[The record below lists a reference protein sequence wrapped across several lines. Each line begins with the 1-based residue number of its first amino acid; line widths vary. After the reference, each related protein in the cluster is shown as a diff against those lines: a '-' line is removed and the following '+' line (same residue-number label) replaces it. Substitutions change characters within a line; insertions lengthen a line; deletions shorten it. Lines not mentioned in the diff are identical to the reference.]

1 MRRDDFHSINAPRSC
16 GHHLRRFFLLPTHAR
31 MILIPFRAAFS
42 GSRIVL
48 RQVSP
53 ESESIYDLIMLLH
66 NHCNGDWSGLA
77 KEAGVGYGEVQKF
90 LEYAT
95 QFLGNL
101 GNYKGFGDV
110 KFIPRCAP
118 EVIQTIA
125 SKIPEGK
132 NLCDRCISAMYADTK
147 RSGLM
152 HFGFPGEGHMSCY
165 YPNSPAIQKQE
176 ITQVGEFLAKKKLF
190 PENTRLR
197 KTKDG
202 NYEVLIA
209 SGLSKPNAN
218 PDVSTVFNNG
228 DVTWLIEEGPLKG
241 TRLTLVFADHQEQM
255 AKACVNIKKAGQYAA
270 NETQKDMMDNYA
282 HSFSSGSLIA
292 FKESQKLWVKDLG
305 PDVECNI
312 GFIETY
318 RDPAGVRGEWEG
330 FVAMVN
336 KERTAA
342 FQRLVAAAPSMIPKL
357 PWSSDFE
364 KPVFHSPDF
373 TSLEVLSF
381 CGSGIPAGINIPNDD
396 QIRQDYGFKNVSL
409 GNVLGAKE
417 TNEPVPFIHP
427 SDLTFYTENRD
438 PAFEVQVGIH
448 ELLGHGTGKLLRET
462 SRGIYNFNHSY
473 PPVSPVTNKPITTH
487 YAPDETYSSLFG
499 NLASSYEECRAECVA
514 MALSCDFEILK
525 IFGFGNGEIDLNSKA
540 GDVLYTSYLSMARAG
555 IMALEYWDPKS
566 RKWGQI
572 HMQARFGILRTF
584 LDAGDEFCVLRHTKP
599 DLSDLTIKL
608 DRNKILTHG
617 RPAVEKV
624 LQKLHIYKSCGDVQ
638 SARQLYDEMT
648 GVEGDFWAKEIRS
661 VVLAKKRPRKVF
673 VQANTVEKDGKVELR
688 EYEAT
693 MEGMVRSWAE
703 RGV

>member
-1 MRRDDFHSINAPRSC
+1 M
-16 GHHLRRFFLLPTHAR
+16 FLLPIHAWI
-31 MILIPFRAAFS
+31 ILIPIRAAFS

-53 ESESIYDLIMLLH
+53 ESESIYDLIILLY

-77 KEAGVGYGEVQKF
+77 KEAGVEYGEVQKF

-125 SKIPEGK
+125 SRIPEGK
-132 NLCDRCISAMYADTK
+132 SLCERCLSAMYVDTK
-147 RSGLM
+147 RPGLM

-165 YPNSPAIQKQE
+165 YPDSPDITKQE
-176 ITQVGEFLAKKKLF
+176 ITQVGEFLAKKKLL

-209 SGLSKPNAN
+209 SSLSKPNAN
-218 PDVSTVFNNG
+218 PDVSTSLNNG
-228 DVTWLIEEGPLKG
+228 DLTWSIEEGPLKG
-241 TRLTLVFADHQEQM
+241 NKLTLVFADHQEQM
-255 AKACVNIKKAGQYAA
+255 AKASENIEKAGLYAA
-270 NETQKDMMDNYA
+270 NENQKKMMDEYA
-282 HSFSSGSLIA
+282 QSFSSGSLIA

-312 GFIETY
+312 GFVETY

-342 FQRLVAAAPSMIPKL
+342 FQGLVAAAPSMIPKL

-364 KPVFHSPDF
+364 KPVFHPPDF

-417 TNEPVPFIHP
+417 PNESIPFIHP
-427 SDLTFYTENRD
+427 SDLTIYTENRD
-438 PAFEVQVGIH
+438 AAFEVQVGIH

-462 SRGIYNFNHSY
+462 SHGIYNFEHSN
-473 PPVSPVTNKPITTH
+473 PPISPVTNKPINTH

-499 NLASSYEECRAECVA
+499 DLGSSYEECRAECVA

-525 IFGFGNGEIDLNSKA
+525 IFGFGNGETDMNSKA

-566 RKWGQI
+566 KSWGQI
-572 HMQARFGILRTF
+572 HMHARFGILRTF
-584 LDAGDEFCVLRHTKP
+584 LDAGDEFCVLRYAEP

-617 RPAVEKV
+617 RPAVEKI

-648 GVEGDFWAKEIRS
+648 GVKGDFWAKEIRD

-693 MEGMVRSWAE
+693 MEGMVKSWAE

>member
-1 MRRDDFHSINAPRSC
+1 
-16 GHHLRRFFLLPTHAR
+16 
-31 MILIPFRAAFS
+31 
-42 GSRIVL
+42 
-48 RQVSP
+48 
-53 ESESIYDLIMLLH
+53 MLLY

-77 KEAGVGYGEVQKF
+77 KETGVEYREVQEF

-118 EVIQTIA
+118 ETIQTIA

-132 NLCDRCISAMYADTK
+132 NLCEKCLSAIYADTK
-147 RSGLM
+147 RPGLM
-152 HFGFPGEGHMSCY
+152 HFGFPGEGHISCY
-165 YPNSPAIQKQE
+165 YPDSPDITKQE
-176 ITQVGEFLAKKKLF
+176 ITQVGEFLSKKKLL

-202 NYEVLIA
+202 YYEVLIA
-209 SGLSKPNAN
+209 SGLSSPHEYT
-218 PDVSTVFNNG
+218 DVSTPFDSG
-228 DVTWLIEEGPLKG
+228 DLTWSIGEGPLKG
-241 TRLTLVFADHQEQM
+241 ARLTLVFADHQEQM
-255 AKACVNIKKAGQYAA
+255 GKASTNIERAGLYAA
-270 NETQKDMMDNYA
+270 NENQKKMMDEYA
-282 HSFSSGSLIA
+282 RSFSSGSLNA

-312 GFIETY
+312 GFVETY

-364 KPVFHSPDF
+364 KPVFHPPDF

-417 TNEPVPFIHP
+417 PNEPIPFIHP
-427 SDLTFYTENRD
+427 SDLTTYTENRD
-438 PAFEVQVGIH
+438 AAFEVQVGIH

-462 SRGIYNFNHSY
+462 SPGNYNFDHSN
-473 PPVSPVTNKPITTH
+473 PPISPVTNNPITTH

-499 NLASSYEECRAECVA
+499 DLASSYEECRAECVA

-525 IFGFGNGEIDLNSKA
+525 IFGFGNGETDINSKA
-540 GDVLYTSYLSMARAG
+540 GDVLYASYLSMARAG
-555 IMALEYWDPKS
+555 ILALEYWDPKS
-566 RKWGQI
+566 KKWGQI

-584 LDAGDEFCVLRHTKP
+584 IEAGDEFCVLNYAEP
-599 DLSDLTIKL
+599 DLSDLTIRL

-624 LQKLHIYKSCGDVQ
+624 LQKLHVYKSCGDVR

-648 GVEGDFWAKEIRS
+648 GVEGDFWAKEVRG

-703 RGV
+703 RDV

>member
-1 MRRDDFHSINAPRSC
+1 MV
-16 GHHLRRFFLLPTHAR
+16 
-31 MILIPFRAAFS
+31 LIFIRAAFS

-66 NHCNGDWSGLA
+66 NHYNGDWSGLA
-77 KEAGVGYGEVQKF
+77 KKAGVEYGEVQKF

-118 EVIQTIA
+118 EVIETIA

-132 NLCDRCISAMYADTK
+132 NLCERCISAMYADTK
-147 RSGLM
+147 RPSLM

-165 YPNSPAIQKQE
+165 YPDSPDITKQE
-176 ITQVGEFLAKKKLF
+176 ITQVGDFLARKKLL

-202 NYEVLIA
+202 NYEVLVA
-209 SGLSKPNAN
+209 SAVSKPDAD
-218 PDVSTVFNNG
+218 PEISRSLNNG
-228 DVTWLIEEGPLKG
+228 DVIWSVEEGSLRG
-241 TRLTLVFADHQEQM
+241 ARLTLVYADHQEQM
-255 AKACVNIKKAGQYAA
+255 AKACANIEKAGHYAA
-270 NETQKDMMDNYA
+270 NETQKKMMAEYA
-282 HSFSSGSLIA
+282 HSFSSGSLMA
-292 FKESQKLWVKDLG
+292 FRESQKLWVKDLG

-336 KERTAA
+336 RERTAA

-364 KPVFHSPDF
+364 KPVFHPPDF

-417 TNEPVPFIHP
+417 PNEPIPFIHS
-427 SDLTFYTENRD
+427 SDLAIYSENRD
-438 PAFEVQVGIH
+438 AAFEVQVGIH
-448 ELLGHGTGKLLRET
+448 ELLGHGTGKLLRENSDGT
-462 SRGIYNFNHSY
+462 YNFNHSD
-473 PPVSPVTNKPITTH
+473 PPISPVTNKPITTH

-499 NLASSYEECRAECVA
+499 DLASSYEECRAECVA

-525 IFGFGNGEIDLNSKA
+525 IFGFGDGEIDINSKA
-540 GDVLYTSYLSMARAG
+540 GDVLYSSYLSMARAG
-555 IMALEYWDPKS
+555 IVALEYWDPKS
-566 RKWGQI
+566 KKWGQI
-572 HMQARFGILRTF
+572 HMQARFGILCTF
-584 LDAGDEFCVLRHTKP
+584 LDAGDDFCLLRHSES
-599 DLSDLTIKL
+599 DLSDITIQL
-608 DRNKILTHG
+608 DRSKILSHG
-617 RPAVEKV
+617 RPAVEKI
-624 LQKLHIYKSCGDVQ
+624 LQKLHIYKSCGDVRA
-638 SARQLYDEMT
+638 ARELYDEMT
-648 GVEGDFWAKEIRS
+648 GVEGEFWVKGVRE
-661 VVLAKKRPRKVF
+661 VVLRKKRPRKVF
-673 VQANTVEKDGKVELR
+673 VQANTVVEEGGRVVLR

>member
-1 MRRDDFHSINAPRSC
+1 M
-16 GHHLRRFFLLPTHAR
+16 
-31 MILIPFRAAFS
+31 
-42 GSRIVL
+42 
-48 RQVSP
+48 
-53 ESESIYDLIMLLH
+53 
-66 NHCNGDWSGLA
+66 
-77 KEAGVGYGEVQKF
+77 QKF
-90 LEYAT
+90 LEYAA

-118 EVIQTIA
+118 EVIQSIA

-132 NLCDRCISAMYADTK
+132 NLCERCISAMYADTK

-165 YPNSPAIQKQE
+165 YPDSPDITKQE
-176 ITQVGEFLAKKKLF
+176 ITQVGDFLAKKKLL

-209 SGLSKPNAN
+209 SALSKPDAD
-218 PDVSTVFNNG
+218 PEISRSLNNG
-228 DVTWLIEEGPLKG
+228 DVTWSIEEGPLRG
-241 TRLTLVFADHQEQM
+241 ARLTLVYADHQEQM
-255 AKACVNIKKAGQYAA
+255 AKGCANIEKAGHYAA
-270 NETQKDMMDNYA
+270 NETQKKMMAEYA
-282 HSFSSGSLIA
+282 HSFSSGSLMA

-364 KPVFHSPDF
+364 KPVFHPPDF

-417 TNEPVPFIHP
+417 SNEPIPFIHP
-427 SDLTFYTENRD
+427 SDFALYTENRD
-438 PAFEVQVGIH
+438 AAFEVQVGIH
-448 ELLGHGTGKLLRET
+448 ELLGHGTGKLLREDSDGT
-462 SRGIYNFNHSY
+462 YNFNHSD
-473 PPVSPVTNKPITTH
+473 PPISPMTNKPITTH

-499 NLASSYEECRAECVA
+499 DLASSYEECRAECVA

-525 IFGFGNGEIDLNSKA
+525 IFGFGNGEIELESKA

-555 IMALEYWDPKS
+555 IVALEYWDPKS
-566 RKWGQI
+566 KKWGQI

-584 LDAGDEFCVLRHTKP
+584 LDAGDDFCVLRHSESN
-599 DLSDLTIKL
+599 LSDLTIQL
-608 DRNKILTHG
+608 DRSKILTHG

-624 LQKLHIYKSCGDVQ
+624 LQKLHIYKSCGDVR
-638 SARQLYDEMT
+638 SARELYDEMT
-648 GVEGDFWAKEIRS
+648 GVEGDFWAKGVRG
-661 VVLAKKRPRKVF
+661 VVLEKKRPRKVF
-673 VQANTVEKDGKVELR
+673 VQANTVVEEGGKVVLR

>member
-1 MRRDDFHSINAPRSC
+1 
-16 GHHLRRFFLLPTHAR
+16 
-31 MILIPFRAAFS
+31 
-42 GSRIVL
+42 
-48 RQVSP
+48 
-53 ESESIYDLIMLLH
+53 MLLY
-66 NHCNGDWSGLA
+66 NHCNGDWSRLA
-77 KEAGVGYGEVQKF
+77 KETGVEYREVQEF

-110 KFIPRCAP
+110 KFIPRCAQ
-118 EVIQTIA
+118 ETIQTIA

-132 NLCDRCISAMYADTK
+132 NLCEKCLSAIYADTK
-147 RSGLM
+147 RPGLM
-152 HFGFPGEGHMSCY
+152 HFGFPGEAHMSCY
-165 YPNSPAIQKQE
+165 YPDSPDITKQE
-176 ITQVGEFLAKKKLF
+176 ITQVGEFLSKKKLL

-202 NYEVLIA
+202 YYEVLIA
-209 SGLSKPNAN
+209 SGLSSPHEYT
-218 PDVSTVFNNG
+218 DVSTPFDSG
-228 DVTWLIEEGPLKG
+228 DLTWSIGEGPLKG
-241 TRLTLVFADHQEQM
+241 ARLTLVFADHQEQM
-255 AKACVNIKKAGQYAA
+255 GKASTNIERAGLYAA
-270 NETQKDMMDNYA
+270 NENQKKMMDEYA
-282 HSFSSGSLIA
+282 RSFSSGSLNA

-312 GFIETY
+312 GFVETY

-364 KPVFHSPDF
+364 KPVFHPPDF

-417 TNEPVPFIHP
+417 PNEPIPFIHP
-427 SDLTFYTENRD
+427 SDLTIYTENRD
-438 PAFEVQVGIH
+438 AAFEVQVGIH

-462 SRGIYNFNHSY
+462 SPGDYNFDHSN
-473 PPVSPVTNKPITTH
+473 PPISPVTKTPITTH

-499 NLASSYEECRAECVA
+499 DLASSYEECRAECVA

-525 IFGFGNGEIDLNSKA
+525 IFGFGNGETDINSKA
-540 GDVLYTSYLSMARAG
+540 GDVLYASYLSMARAG
-555 IMALEYWDPKS
+555 ILALEYWDPKS
-566 RKWGQI
+566 KKWGQI

-584 LDAGDEFCVLRHTKP
+584 IEAGDGFCVLNYAEP
-599 DLSDLTIKL
+599 DLSDLTIRL
-608 DRNKILTHG
+608 DRGKILTHG

-624 LQKLHIYKSCGDVQ
+624 LQKLHVYKSCGDVQ

-648 GVEGDFWAKEIRS
+648 GVEGDFWAKEVRG

-673 VQANTVEKDGKVELR
+673 VQANTVEKDGKVGLR

-703 RGV
+703 RDV

>member
-1 MRRDDFHSINAPRSC
+1 MAI
-16 GHHLRRFFLLPTHAR
+16 HAR
-31 MILIPFRAAFS
+31 TVLIPFRAAFS

-53 ESESIYDLIMLLH
+53 ESESIYDLIILLH

-77 KEAGVGYGEVQKF
+77 KEAGVEYGEVQKF

-125 SKIPEGK
+125 SKVPNAK
-132 NLCDRCISAMYADTK
+132 NLCEKCISAMYADTE
-147 RSGLM
+147 RPGLM

-165 YPNSPAIQKQE
+165 YPDSPDITKQE
-176 ITQVGEFLAKKKLF
+176 IAQVGDFLAKKKLL

-197 KTKDG
+197 KTEDG

-209 SGLSKPNAN
+209 SALSTPDAN
-218 PDVSTVFNNG
+218 PEVSKSLGNG
-228 DVTWLIEEGPLKG
+228 DVTWSIEEGPLRG
-241 TRLTLVFADHQEQM
+241 ARLTLVYADHQEQM
-255 AKACVNIKKAGQYAA
+255 AKACENIKRAGQYAA
-270 NETQKDMMDNYA
+270 NEVQKNMMAEYA
-282 HSFSSGSLIA
+282 ESFSSGSLLA

-364 KPVFHSPDF
+364 KPVFHPPDF

-417 TNEPVPFIHP
+417 PNEFIPFIHE
-427 SDLTFYTENRD
+427 SDLTIYSENRD
-438 PAFEVQVGIH
+438 AAFEVQVGIH
-448 ELLGHGTGKLLRET
+448 ELLGHGTGKLLREN
-462 SRGIYNFNHSY
+462 SDGSYNFNHSD
-473 PPVSPVTNKPITTH
+473 PPISPVTNKPITAH

-499 NLASSYEECRAECVA
+499 DLASSYEECRAECVA

-525 IFGFGNGEIDLNSKA
+525 IFGFGNGEIDINSNA

-555 IMALEYWDPKS
+555 ILALEYWDPKS
-566 RKWGQI
+566 KKWGQI

-584 LDAGDEFCVLRHTKP
+584 LDAGDDFCLLHHTKS
-599 DLSDLTIKL
+599 DLSDLTISL
-608 DRNKILTHG
+608 DRSKILTHG

-624 LQKLHIYKSCGDVQ
+624 LQKLHVYKSCGDVR
-638 SARQLYDEMT
+638 SARELYDEMT
-648 GVEGDFWAKEIRS
+648 GVEGEFWMEGVRG
-661 VVLAKKRPRKVF
+661 VVLEKKRPRKVF
-673 VQANTVEKDGKVELR
+673 VQANTVVGEGGGVVLR
-688 EYEAT
+688 EYEAS